1 MTAPWKNTTLPTILS
16 NYSPRDIFNTDE
28 FGLFYRALPQK
39 TLHLK
44 GEVCSGGKHSK
55 IRLTGLAATNM
66 AGEKLPISVLGK
78 SNTPRSFKHIRSLPC
93 RYRGQN
99 KSWMS
104 SELFEEWVRE
114 QDKKFEKE
122 GRKVALIIDN
132 CPAHP
137 SLENLKSIHL
147 YFLPPG
153 TSASQPMDQGVI
165 RPLRLNIALASLK
178 ESLPQLIGGSKPRP
192 FLYLKQ

>member
-1 MTAPWKNTTLPTILS
+1 M
-16 NYSPRDIFNTDE
+16 
-28 FGLFYRALPQK
+28 
-39 TLHLK
+39 K
-44 GEVCSGGKHSK
+44 GEICSGGKHSK
-55 IRLTGLAATNM
+55 IRLTGLPATNM

-78 SNTPRSFKHIRSLPC
+78 SNTPRCFKHIRSLPC

-114 QDKKFEKE
+114 QDKEFEKE

-153 TSASQPMDQGVI
+153 TSQPMDQGVI
-165 RPLRLNIALASLK
+165 RSLK
-178 ESLPQLIGGSKPRP
+178 AKYRTRVIKRIIAAIDQGKQATPISI
-192 FLYLKQ
+192 LKAMKILALS